1 MLSHRRLPRRTPLV
15 TGGIALILAAGGL
28 ALAPTAQA
36 GTVTPT
42 VHCSLPAGQGE
53 ATGPQSMT
61 VDLTTTSAPPGGK
74 VHAKITLGVSPAKS
88 TTNLSNIPTT
98 PAIDLA
104 LSGGATGT
112 VTIQGPTVNLDY
124 TSGQSVVLP
133 PFEGDFFLPATASG
147 AVNLTP
153 LRTRTTTVVFGGT
166 YQTPC
171 DVTAGG
177 GTVATVTAQ
186 GGGSAEATVSAP
198 TGSVKPST
206 SVPLAGGGW
215 TPGATATPTL
225 CDAAGGNCDAAM
237 IASSSLAIDASG
249 GLSGSIALASSWTL
263 ADGAYSVQI
272 SDGTKQA
279 KAPLQVKA
287 YVPAGPYE
295 LTPSPD
301 HGPVGTVITVSGK
314 NYHQDQQLN
323 VVALDAAGNTLD
335 DTAVYPS
342 TTTDGTFTTEFTIS
356 DPAIAFIHTDEG
368 AVEGTA
374 TNVPFTVTTNPV
386 TLATGTATAKPGATV
401 SLSGTGWPAGA
412 AATAAL
418 CTADGSGCDPAKL
431 SATNLGVSASGALSG
446 TVTLASSVA
455 EGAYQVQVTSG
466 GLHVI
471 APMTVAKTF
480 ITLSPSTGPADT
492 KVTVVGQ
499 GFAPVSTVQIDG
511 LKADGSKS
519 ADNYKTKV
527 VGLDG
532 TFSQTFTVND
542 PATVALQ
549 AHEWLVNGKK
559 ALARF
564 TVGGTP
570 PPPAP
575 SYALSPDSGPV
586 GTVVQVT
593 GRSFAPVATV
603 AVSGRKADGSKT
615 SDACVTRM
623 IGLDGTFALN
633 FTVKDPATTSIMAS
647 EVLANGKVIQTRF
660 TVR

>member
-1 MLSHRRLPRRTPLV
+1 MLSHRRLPRRTPMV

-28 ALAPTAQA
+28 ALAPVAQA
-36 GTVTPT
+36 GTVSPT

-61 VDLTTTSAPPGGK
+61 VDLSTTSVPPGGK
-74 VHAKITLGVSPAKS
+74 VHARITLGVSPAKS

-98 PAIDLA
+98 PAIELA

-133 PFEGDFFLPATASG
+133 PFEGDFFLPANASG
-147 AVNLTP
+147 AVNLAP
-153 LRTRTTTVVFGGT
+153 VRTRTTTVVFGGT

-186 GGGSAEATVSAP
+186 GGGSTEATVSAP
-198 TGSVKPST
+198 AGPVKPST
-206 SVPLAGGGW
+206 SVTLSGGGW

-237 IASSSLAIDASG
+237 IASSTLAIDASG
-249 GLSGSIALASSWTL
+249 GLSGSIGLASSWTL
-263 ADGAYSVQI
+263 PDGSYSVQV

-295 LTPSPD
+295 LTASPD
-301 HGPVGTVITVSGK
+301 HGPVGSVITVSGK

-323 VVALDAAGNTLD
+323 VVALDADGNTLD

-342 TTTDGTFTTEFTIS
+342 TTTDGTFSTEFTIS

-368 AVEGTA
+368 AVAGTE
-374 TNVPFTVTTNPV
+374 TNVPFTVTTNAV
-386 TLATGTATAKPGATV
+386 TLATGAATVKPGATL

-412 AATAAL
+412 ATSAAL
-418 CTADGSGCDPAKL
+418 CAADGTGCDPAKI
-431 SATNLGVSASGALSG
+431 AKVNLGVSASGALSG
-446 TVTLASSVA
+446 TVTLASSVG
-455 EGAYQVQVTSG
+455 EGAYQVQVASG
-466 GLHVI
+466 GLHVT
-471 APMTVAKTF
+471 APLTVAKTF
-480 ITLSPSTGPADT
+480 ITLSPSTGPTGT

-511 LKADGSKS
+511 LKADGNKTGDS
-519 ADNYKTKV
+519 YKTKV

-532 TFSQTFTVND
+532 SFSQTFTVND

-603 AVSGRKADGSKT
+603 VVSGRKADGSKT
-615 SDACVTRM
+615 SDACVTRI

-633 FTVKDPATTSIMAS
+633 FTVRDPATTSIMAS
-647 EVLANGKVIQTRF
+647 EVLVNGKVIKTRF

>member
-1 MLSHRRLPRRTPLV
+1 MLSHRRLLRRTPLA

-28 ALAPTAQA
+28 ALAPVAQA

-53 ATGPQSMT
+53 ATGPQNMT

-124 TSGQSVVLP
+124 TSGQAVVLP

-147 AVNLTP
+147 VVNLTP

-186 GGGSAEATVSAP
+186 GGGSTEATVSAP

-225 CDAAGGNCDAAM
+225 CDAAGGNCDAAK
-237 IASSSLAIDASG
+237 IASSTLAIDASG

-263 ADGAYSVQI
+263 ADGSYAVQV

-279 KAPLQVKA
+279 RAPLQVKA

-301 HGPVGTVITVSGK
+301 HGPVGSVITVSGK

-323 VVALDAAGNTLD
+323 VVALDAEGNTLD

-368 AVEGTA
+368 AVEGTE

-386 TLATGTATAKPGATV
+386 TLAAGAATVKPGATV

-412 AATAAL
+412 AASAAL
-418 CTADGSGCDPAKL
+418 CAADGSGCDPAKL
-431 SATNLGVSASGALSG
+431 SATNLGVNASGALSG
-446 TVTLASSVA
+446 TVTLASSA
-455 EGAYQVQVTSG
+455 GEGAYRVQISSG
-466 GLHVI
+466 GLHVT
-471 APMTVAKTF
+471 APLTVAKTF
-480 ITLSPSTGPADT
+480 ITLSPSTGPTGT

-511 LKADGSKS
+511 LKADGSKTGDS
-519 ADNYKTKV
+519 YRTKV

-532 TFSQTFTVND
+532 SFSQTFTVND

-549 AHEWLVNGKK
+549 AREWLVNGKK

-564 TVGGTP
+564 AVGGTP

-603 AVSGRKADGSKT
+603 AVTGRKADGSKT

-633 FTVKDPATTSIMAS
+633 FTVKDPATASIMAS